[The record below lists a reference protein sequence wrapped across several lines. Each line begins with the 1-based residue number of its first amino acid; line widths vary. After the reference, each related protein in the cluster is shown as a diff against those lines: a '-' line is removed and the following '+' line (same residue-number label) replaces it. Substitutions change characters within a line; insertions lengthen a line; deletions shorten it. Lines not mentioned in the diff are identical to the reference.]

1 MGDSTLL
8 EREGRVALISGAGS
22 GIGRATA
29 LLLASRG
36 AAVAVTDIDL
46 DRAEQ
51 VAGEIEALGGRAMAL
66 RIDVAELEDA
76 ERAVA
81 ATIDHFGRL
90 DWAVNNA
97 AITGEHAPITET
109 DPEIWSSV
117 IRVNLVGVYAALRAQ
132 LRHMTVQGSGS
143 IVNTGSI
150 TSVNGQ
156 AFTSAYNSSK
166 HAVAGLT
173 KTAALEAAGSGVRV
187 NAVAPGY
194 VRTPLLAGF
203 TEELWA
209 TVAALHPI
217 GRVAAPEE
225 IAAPIA
231 FLLSDEASFI
241 TGAVLLADGGF
252 SAQ

>member
-1 MGDSTLL
+1 MDGYD
-8 EREGRVALISGAGS
+8 GRVALISGAGS
-22 GIGRATA
+22 GIGRASA
-29 LLLASRG
+29 LLLAARG
-36 AAVAVTDIDL
+36 ASVAVTDIDL
-46 DRAEQ
+46 DRAQ
-51 VAGEIEALGGRAMAL
+51 TVAGEIEAAGGTAIAL
-66 RIDVAELEDA
+66 RVDVAEVQDA
-76 ERAVA
+76 DRAVA
-81 ATIDHFGRL
+81 DTVGYFGRL

-97 AITGEHAPITET
+97 AITGEHAPIVDT
-109 DPEIWSSV
+109 DPAIWRSV
-117 IRVNLVGVYAALRAQ
+117 IDVNLMGVYAALRAQ
-132 LRHMTVQGSGS
+132 LRHLTAQGSGA

-173 KTAALEAAGSGVRV
+173 KTAALEAAASGVRV

-209 TVAALHPI
+209 SVAALHPL
-217 GRVAAPEE
+217 GRVATPEE

-241 TGAVLLADGGF
+241 TGAILLADGGF

>member
-1 MGDSTLL
+1 MKKDA
-8 EREGRVALISGAGS
+8 GRVAFISGAGS

-29 LLLASRG
+29 LLLAERG
-36 AAVAVTDIDL
+36 ASVVVSDIDL
-46 DRAEQ
+46 GRAEG
-51 VAGEIEALGGRAMAL
+51 VAAEIDAAGGSAIAL
-66 RIDVAELEDA
+66 RIDVSGSDDA

-81 ATIDHFGRL
+81 TAVQHFGRL

-97 AITGEHAPITET
+97 AITGEHAPIIDT
-109 DPEIWSSV
+109 DPAIRPAV
-117 IRVNLVGVYAALRAQ
+117 IEVNLIGVYAALRAQ
-132 LRHMTVQGSGS
+132 LRHLTAQGSGA

-173 KTAALEAAGSGVRV
+173 KTAALEAAASGVRV

-209 TVAALHPI
+209 TVAALHPL
-217 GRVAAPEE
+217 GRVATPEE

-241 TGAVLLADGGF
+241 TGAILLADGGF

>member
-1 MGDSTLL
+1 VDGYD
-8 EREGRVALISGAGS
+8 GRVALISGAGS
-22 GIGRATA
+22 GIGRASA
-29 LLLASRG
+29 LLLAARG
-36 AAVAVTDIDL
+36 ASVAVTDIDL
-46 DRAEQ
+46 DRAQ
-51 VAGEIEALGGRAMAL
+51 TVAGEIEAAGGTAIAL
-66 RIDVAELEDA
+66 RVDVAEVQDA
-76 ERAVA
+76 DRAVA
-81 ATIDHFGRL
+81 DTLGHFGRL

-97 AITGEHAPITET
+97 AITGEHAPIVDT
-109 DPEIWSSV
+109 DPTIWRSV
-117 IRVNLVGVYAALRAQ
+117 IDVNLVGVYAALRAQ
-132 LRHMTVQGSGS
+132 LRHLTAQGSGA

-173 KTAALEAAGSGVRV
+173 KTAALEAAASGVRV

-203 TEELWA
+203 TDELWA
-209 TVAALHPI
+209 SVAALHPL
-217 GRVAAPEE
+217 GRVATPEE

-241 TGAVLLADGGF
+241 TGAILLADGGF

>member
-1 MGDSTLL
+1 MKKDA
-8 EREGRVALISGAGS
+8 GRVAFISGAGS

-29 LLLASRG
+29 LLLAERG
-36 AAVAVTDIDL
+36 ASVVVSDIDL
-46 DRAEQ
+46 GRAEG
-51 VAGEIEALGGRAMAL
+51 VAAEIDAAGGSAIAL
-66 RIDVAELEDA
+66 RIDVSGSDDA
-76 ERAVA
+76 ERSVATAVQ
-81 ATIDHFGRL
+81 HFGRL

-97 AITGEHAPITET
+97 AITGEHAPIIDT
-109 DPEIWSSV
+109 DPAIWRSV
-117 IRVNLVGVYAALRAQ
+117 IEVNLIGVYAALRAQ
-132 LRHMTVQGSGS
+132 LRHLTAQGSGA

-173 KTAALEAAGSGVRV
+173 KTAALEAAASGVRV

-209 TVAALHPI
+209 TVAALPPL
-217 GRVAAPEE
+217 GRVATPDET
-225 IAAPIA
+225 AAPIA

-241 TGAVLLADGGF
+241 TGAILLADGGF

>member
-1 MGDSTLL
+1 MDGYD
-8 EREGRVALISGAGS
+8 GRVALISGAGS
-22 GIGRATA
+22 GIGRASA
-29 LLLASRG
+29 LLLAARG
-36 AAVAVTDIDL
+36 ASVAVTDIDL
-46 DRAEQ
+46 DRAQ
-51 VAGEIEALGGRAMAL
+51 TVAGEIEAAGGTAIAL
-66 RIDVAELEDA
+66 RVDVAEVQDA
-76 ERAVA
+76 DRAVA
-81 ATIDHFGRL
+81 DTLGHFGRL

-97 AITGEHAPITET
+97 AITGEHAPIVDT
-109 DPEIWSSV
+109 DPTIWRSV
-117 IRVNLVGVYAALRAQ
+117 IDVNLVGVYAALRAQ
-132 LRHMTVQGSGS
+132 LRHLTAQGSGA

-173 KTAALEAAGSGVRV
+173 KTAALEAAASGVRV

-203 TEELWA
+203 TDELWA
-209 TVAALHPI
+209 SVAALHPL
-217 GRVAAPEE
+217 GRVATPEE

-241 TGAVLLADGGF
+241 TGAILLADGGF

>member
-1 MGDSTLL
+1 MDGYD
-8 EREGRVALISGAGS
+8 GRVALISGAGS
-22 GIGRATA
+22 GIGRASA
-29 LLLASRG
+29 LLLAARG
-36 AAVAVTDIDL
+36 ARVAVTDVDL
-46 DRAEQ
+46 ARAES
-51 VAGEIEALGGRAMAL
+51 VAGEIEAAGGSAIAL
-66 RIDVAELEDA
+66 RIDVAQLPDA
-76 ERAVA
+76 DRAVA
-81 ATIDHFGRL
+81 ETVGHFGRL

-97 AITGEHAPITET
+97 AITGEHAPIVDT
-109 DPEIWSSV
+109 DPEIWRSV
-117 IRVNLVGVYAALRAQ
+117 IDVNLVGVYAALRAQ
-132 LRHMTVQGSGS
+132 LRHLTAQGSGA

-173 KTAALEAAGSGVRV
+173 KTAALEAAAAGVRV

-209 TVAALHPI
+209 SVAALHPL
-217 GRVAAPEE
+217 GRVATPEE

-241 TGAVLLADGGF
+241 TGAILLADGGF

>member
-1 MGDSTLL
+1 MKKDA
-8 EREGRVALISGAGS
+8 GRVAFISGAGS

-29 LLLASRG
+29 LLLAERG
-36 AAVAVTDIDL
+36 ASVVVSDIDL
-46 DRAEQ
+46 GRAEG
-51 VAGEIEALGGRAMAL
+51 VAAEIDAAGGSAIAL
-66 RIDVAELEDA
+66 RIDVSGSDDA

-81 ATIDHFGRL
+81 TAVQHFGRL

-97 AITGEHAPITET
+97 AITGEHAPIIDT
-109 DPEIWSSV
+109 DPAIWRSV
-117 IRVNLVGVYAALRAQ
+117 IEVNLIGVYAALRAQ
-132 LRHMTVQGSGS
+132 LRHLTAQGSGA

-173 KTAALEAAGSGVRV
+173 KTAALEAAASGVRV

-209 TVAALHPI
+209 TVAALHPL
-217 GRVAAPEE
+217 GRVATPDE

-241 TGAVLLADGGF
+241 TGAILLADGGF

>member
-1 MGDSTLL
+1 MKKDA
-8 EREGRVALISGAGS
+8 GRVAFISGAGS

-29 LLLASRG
+29 LLLAERG
-36 AAVAVTDIDL
+36 ASVVVSDIDL
-46 DRAEQ
+46 GRAEG
-51 VAGEIEALGGRAMAL
+51 VAGEIEAAGGSAIAL
-66 RIDVAELEDA
+66 RIDVSGSDDA

-81 ATIDHFGRL
+81 TAVQHFGRL

-97 AITGEHAPITET
+97 AITGEHAPIIDT
-109 DPEIWSSV
+109 DPAIWRSV
-117 IRVNLVGVYAALRAQ
+117 IEVNLIGVYAALRAQ
-132 LRHMTVQGSGS
+132 LRHLTAQGSGA

-173 KTAALEAAGSGVRV
+173 KTAALEAAASGVRV

-209 TVAALHPI
+209 TVAALHPL
-217 GRVAAPEE
+217 GRVATPEE

-241 TGAVLLADGGF
+241 TGAILLADGGF

>member
-1 MGDSTLL
+1 MSNSGPYA
-8 EREGRVALISGAGS
+8 GKIALVSGAGS

-29 LLLASRG
+29 ILLARRG
-36 AAVAVTDIDL
+36 AAVAVADID
-46 DRAEQ
+46 
-51 VAGEIEALGGRAMAL
+51 GGRAAAVTTEVESQGGKAVAL
-66 RIDVAELEDA
+66 TIDVGRGEDA

-81 ATIDHFGRL
+81 ETVERFGRL

-97 AITGEHAPITET
+97 AITGEHAPIVDT
-109 DPEIWSSV
+109 DVDTWQSV
-117 IRVNLVGVYAALRAQ
+117 IAVNLVGVYSALRAQ
-132 LRHMTVQGSGS
+132 LRHMLQQGSGA

-173 KTAALEAAGSGVRV
+173 KTAALEAASSGVRV

-194 VRTPLLAGF
+194 VRTPLLADF

-209 TVAALHPI
+209 SVAALHPL
-217 GRVAAPEE
+217 GRVATPEE

-231 FLLSDEASFI
+231 FLLSDEASFV
-241 TGAVLLADGGF
+241 TGSVFLADGGY